1 MDHCLRHMEE
11 SASGECRSCHGQFCT
26 RCLVYSFG
34 PKKPPFCVGC
44 ALHAS
49 GVRTGARRSYQ
60 PRTSQPAAEVGTFA
74 GAPSLFSDD
83 TRGGPP
89 APPTNPAGTAK
100 PATVKMSWSERRAQR
115 QAAKA
120 QRSASSTPPRPDT
133 AGPAMPGP
141 LDGPVEQLEPV
152 LSANQRRALGRLSA
166 GSFAR
171 S

>member
-49 GVRTGARRSYQ
+49 GVRTGARPSYQ
-60 PRTSQPAAEVGTFA
+60 PRSSAPAAEVGTFA
-74 GAPSLFSDD
+74 GAPALFSDD
-83 TRGGPP
+83 TAGGPP
-89 APPTNPAGTAK
+89 APPSGVQGRPGSAG
-100 PATVKMSWSERRAQR
+100 VKSSWSQRRAER

-120 QRSASSTPPRPDT
+120 RRTAAAAPQPGS
-133 AGPAMPGP
+133 AGPGMPGP
-141 LDGPVEQLEPV
+141 LDGPTEQLEPV